1 MSPLKAARFLLVI
14 LVASSPLVA
23 SAYKPDDKVVKDL
36 VANGVTFLSGDLH
49 YKYHLGEECLVAYTL
64 YKAGKRNDPK
74 IAAALQ
80 KCAEGVRNG
89 KVSDSTRHFTYNVS
103 VATIFI
109 SEASPKEH
117 RAILETYTKA
127 LLNSQVKG
135 GQSDGAWTY
144 GGAGD
149 GDTSQTQYAMLALW
163 SAHAA
168 GVEIPIDQI
177 DRAMKWLMRVQDP
190 SGGWRYTPAQGERFK
205 LTRTM
210 ATGAVGSL
218 LMGADIGKIQLYE
231 KKERKG
237 KDDTPGIVKK
247 KKKPDAPQARAAT
260 LSSVDINA
268 LRTSIGRGN
277 SWMQNNWA
285 ITTPNHNNYYLYSME
300 RYFSF
305 REQAE
310 HNKQENPGWYNQ
322 GVDYL
327 RKTMK
332 RAEKGGG
339 YWSWGAQDSIRAETE
354 PVDTA
359 FALLFLLR
367 ASGERIQEALGEGLL
382 KGGHGLPDD
391 LTSLT
396 QDADGTIKK
405 PQMEADLDEV
415 LKGLESSASF
425 DNLPK
430 VPKLSDK
437 GGEREQQIA
446 QLKKMIS
453 GENFEARRF
462 AVRALGRARNLD
474 NIPPLIYALTDPDQR
489 IVREA
494 RDGLRFISRKFRGFR
509 IPDEPTPVQVNK
521 GISDWKNWYTTIRPD
536 ADVDYLP

>member
-1 MSPLKAARFLLVI
+1 MSASKACRFLLLL
-14 LVASSPLVA
+14 LVAFTPSIA
-23 SAYKPDDKVVKDL
+23 AAYKPDDKVVKGL
-36 VANGVTFLSGDLH
+36 VANGVTFLSSKLD
-49 YKYHLGEECLVAYTL
+49 YKYHLGEECLVAYAL
-64 YKAGKRNDPK
+64 YKAGDRNNPK
-74 IAAALQ
+74 IGATLA

-89 KVSDSTRHFTYNVS
+89 KVTDASRHFTYNIS
-103 VATIFI
+103 VATILI

-117 RAILETYTKA
+117 RQLLEIYTKS
-127 LLNSQVKG
+127 LLSRQVSG
-135 GQSDGAWTY
+135 GPSDGAWTY
-144 GGAGD
+144 GTAGD

-163 SAHAA
+163 SAYAA
-168 GVEIPIDQI
+168 GVEIPISSV
-177 DRAMKWLMRVQDP
+177 DRAMQWLMRVQDQ
-190 SGGWRYTPAQGERFK
+190 SGGWRYTPAQGDRFK

-210 ATGAVGSL
+210 TAGAVGSL
-218 LMGADIGKIQLYE
+218 FMGADIGKIQLYE
-231 KKERKG
+231 KKERKD
-237 KDDTPGIVKK
+237 KNDTPGIVKK
-247 KKKPDAPQARAAT
+247 KKPAAQQARAAT
-260 LSSVDINA
+260 LSKVNVDA
-268 LRTSIGRGN
+268 LRTSIARGN
-277 SWMQNNWA
+277 AWMQNNWA
-285 ITTPNHNNYYLYSME
+285 ITTPNHNNYYLYSVE

-310 HNKQENPGWYNQ
+310 HNKQESPTWYNQ

-327 RKTMK
+327 RKTMQ
-332 RAEKGGG
+332 RAEGGGG
-339 YWSWGAQDSIRAETE
+339 YWTYGPQDSVRAETA

-367 ASGERIQEALGEGLL
+367 ASGERIQEALGDGLL

-437 GGEREQQIA
+437 GGEREKQIA

-462 AVRALGRARNLD
+462 AVRALGRARSLD
-474 NIPPLIYALTDPDQR
+474 NIPPLIYALTDPDKR

-509 IPDEPTPVQVNK
+509 IPDEPSPAQVDK
-521 GISDWKNWYTTIRPD
+521 GIADWKNWYTTIRPN
-536 ADVDYLP
+536 ANVDYLP

>member
-1 MSPLKAARFLLVI
+1 MSPLKACRFLLIV
-14 LVASSPLVA
+14 LVACAPSVA
-23 SAYKPDDKVVKDL
+23 AAYKPDGKVVKDL
-36 VANGVTFLSGDLH
+36 IANGLTYLKSEIP

-64 YKAGKRNDPK
+64 YKAGERNNPK
-74 IAAALQ
+74 IRAALAT
-80 KCAEGVRNG
+80 CADGIRNG
-89 KVSDSTRHFTYNVS
+89 KVNDPSQHFTYNVS
-103 VATIFI
+103 VAIIFI

-117 RAILETYTKA
+117 RPLLEVYTKA
-127 LLNSQVKG
+127 LLERQVSG
-135 GQSDGAWTY
+135 SAADGAWTY
-144 GGAGD
+144 SGAGY

-163 SAHAA
+163 SAYAA
-168 GVEIPIDQI
+168 GVEVPVSSI
-177 DRAMKWLMRVQDP
+177 DRAMKWLMRAQDP
-190 SGGWRYTPAQGERFK
+190 SGGWRYHPAEGERFK
-205 LTRTM
+205 ITRTM
-210 ATGAVGSL
+210 TAGAVGSL
-218 LMGADIGKIQLYE
+218 LMGADIGKIQVYE
-231 KKERKG
+231 KKQRK
-237 KDDTPGIVKK
+237 DDNDTPGIVKK
-247 KKKPDAPQARAAT
+247 KKPAAEQARVAT
-260 LSSVDINA
+260 LSSVNLDE
-268 LRTSIGRGN
+268 LRKSIARGN
-277 SWMQNNWA
+277 AWMQNNWK
-285 ITTPNHNNYYLYSME
+285 ITTPNHTNYYLYSAE

-310 HNKQENPGWYNQ
+310 HNKQESPIWYDQ

-339 YWSWGAQDSIRAETE
+339 YWTHGAEDRVRSETN
-354 PVDTA
+354 PVATS

-367 ASGERIQEALGEGLL
+367 ASGERIQEALGDGLL

-437 GGEREQQIA
+437 GGEREKQIA

-453 GENFEARRF
+453 GENFESRRF

-474 NIPPLIYALTDPDQR
+474 NIPPLIYALTDPDKR

-509 IPDEPTPVQVNK
+509 IPDEPTPVQVDK
-521 GISDWKNWYTTIRPD
+521 GIADWKNWYTTIRPD
-536 ADVDYLP
+536 ANVDYLP